1 MKVLYLVHNLESNN
15 GWGRLS
21 REIISRMIKA
31 GIKAEILTEVGS
43 KFPEEKVILKRSWPA
58 LLACFKVRQY
68 LKKADIDLVHSFE
81 GNPYAI
87 IAYLAGL
94 GLNKKHIITTTGAYS
109 VQPLYRFLTRTIL
122 KRAYRRAKKILCI
135 SRYIEKEIKRKVNLN
150 NTEVITFGVDF
161 KKFSG
166 DRKISSEPF
175 VLGVGNLGF
184 RKGYHVSIP
193 AFAEVAERIPDIK
206 YYIAG
211 KINQEALNKYQRIIE
226 KYKLQNR
233 VIFLGS
239 LNDEE
244 LRELYL
250 SAELFILTSVN
261 IEHHF
266 EGFGLVFLEAASAG
280 LPVIGTSGCGI
291 VDAVSENKNGFLVP
305 QNDIK
310 ATAQT
315 MLKILTNPD
324 LKNRFSKASIE
335 WAKENSWDNVIK
347 NYIQVYEDVVS
358 KRD

>member
-1 MKVLYLVHNLESNN
+1 MKILYLVESLDSST
-15 GWGRLS
+15 GWGRFS
-21 REIISRMIKA
+21 KEIISRMIKA
-31 GIKAEILTEVGS
+31 GVKAEILTEIGS
-43 KFPEEKVILKRSWPA
+43 KFPEEKIILRRSWPA

-87 IAYLAGL
+87 IAYLAGF
-94 GLNKKHIITTTGAYS
+94 GLNKKNIITATGAYS
-109 VQPLYRFLTRTIL
+109 VQPLYRPFTKTIL

-150 NTEVITFGVDF
+150 NTKVITLGVDF

-166 DRKISSEPF
+166 SRKISSEPF
-175 VLGVGNLGF
+175 ILGVGNPGF

-193 AFAEVAERIPDIK
+193 AFAEVVKRIPGIK

-211 KINQEALNKYQRIIE
+211 KINKEVLDKYQRIIE
-226 KYKLQNR
+226 KYKLQNQI
-233 VIFLGS
+233 IFLGS

-244 LRELYL
+244 LKKLYL

-280 LPVIGTSGCGI
+280 LPVIGTFGCGI
-291 VDAVSENKNGFLVP
+291 ADAVLENKNGFLVT
-305 QNDIK
+305 QNNIK
-310 ATAQT
+310 ATAQA
-315 MLKILTNPD
+315 MLKILTNSG
-324 LKNRFSKASIE
+324 LKNRFSKASIK
-335 WAKENSWDNVIK
+335 WAKENSWDNVVKKYIK
-347 NYIQVYEDVVS
+347 VYKDIIS
-358 KRD
+358 NR

>member
-1 MKVLYLVHNLESNN
+1 MKILYLVHSLDSSN
-15 GWGRLS
+15 GWGRFS
-21 REIISRMIKA
+21 KEFISRMIKV
-31 GIKAEILTEVGS
+31 GVKAEILTEVGS
-43 KFPEEKVILKRSWPA
+43 KFPGEKVILRRSWSA
-58 LLACFKVRQY
+58 LLACLKVRQY
-68 LKKADIDLVHSFE
+68 FKKADIDLVHSFE

-87 IAYLAGL
+87 IAYLAGF
-94 GLNKKHIITTTGAYS
+94 GLNKKNIITTTGAYS
-109 VQPLYRFLTRTIL
+109 VQPLYRPFTRTVL
-122 KRAYRRAKKILCI
+122 KRAYSRAKKILCI

-150 NTEVITFGVDF
+150 NTEVITLGVDF

-166 DRKISSEPF
+166 NRKTGSEPF
-175 VLGVGNLGF
+175 ILGVGNLGF

-193 AFAEVAERIPDIK
+193 AFAEIAKRIPGIK

-211 KINQEALNKYQRIIE
+211 KINKELLNEYQRIIE

-233 VIFLGS
+233 IIFLGS

-280 LPVIGTSGCGI
+280 LPVIGTYDNGI
-291 VDAVSENKNGFLVP
+291 ADAVLENKNGFLVP
-305 QNDIK
+305 QNNVK
-310 ATAQT
+310 ATAQA

-347 NYIQVYEDVVS
+347 KYIKVYENNFN
-358 KRD
+358 